1 MAEEAQTEIPVQAAE
16 EPPVAEEP
24 IVEAPVAEIAAEPAA
39 ETAEVVAEAAED
51 AEQGDA
57 GQKRSREEEEG
68 ADGEEPEAKRA
79 AAEPAADENGGVD
92 AEAQPAVDA
101 FAAQPDVQP
110 VENGADNPGYYDNPG
125 THEAPAIP
133 VYGNPDHSMES
144 NPGSNGPPPVR
155 DGYPVV
161 QNEDGSISETLAVSK
176 HLVGKLIGKGGTTIQ
191 QLQGTTATNVQIDQ
205 EGSDLGPDVKKV
217 TIRGRA
223 DNVAKCKESIKQM
236 LEEAV
241 APQEGE
247 VEDRVPCPAGI
258 VGRVIGR
265 GGETIRSLQ
274 QGSGAHILVDQ
285 NFPEGADRMVVIK
298 GRPDC
303 VSRARAMVEEL
314 IKGEPG
320 SASQIISK
328 HGLGVTLTVQCP
340 KGIVGRIIGKGGETI
355 KGLQRKYHV
364 SIQIDQGGD
373 PMNVTITGPKQTAEY
388 CKQEVQSLIADPGP
402 PFGGAGPRGGPGG
415 YGGPRPYGAPY
426 GGPAPYAPPPA
437 YGGYAPP
444 YGAPYGA
451 PYAAPAYPGYPP
463 AASPYAAGGYGAA
476 AGYGGAYG
484 GAAGYPAAQP
494 AAAGGYAQ
502 PAGGYGTST
511 SPAAAG
517 GYGQQQYGDAGAAAG
532 GYAQQAPASTG
543 APAGGSVWQAMSD
556 DQGRTYYYNTQTG
569 VSQWE
574 KPAEM
579 P

>member
-1 MAEEAQTEIPVQAAE
+1 MAEEAQNEVPVQAAE
-16 EPPVAEEP
+16 EQPVAEEH
-24 IVEAPVAEIAAEPAA
+24 VAQEPAA
-39 ETAEVVAEAAED
+39 EAAAAAEPVVD
-51 AEQGDA
+51 ATEQVADAAVEADQADA
-57 GQKRSREEEEG
+57 GLKRSREEEQEG
-68 ADGEEPEAKRA
+68 DGEEPDAKRA
-79 AAEPAADENGGVD
+79 AGDAPADVNGGVE
-92 AEAQPAVDA
+92 AEAPPALDA
-101 FAAQPDVQP
+101 FPAEPVVQP
-110 VENGADNPGYYDNPG
+110 FENGTDNPGHDNPG
-125 THEAPAIP
+125 IHEAAPAP
-133 VYGNPDHSMES
+133 VYGNPGQSMES
-144 NPGSNGPPPVR
+144 NLGSGGPPPVR
-155 DGYPVV
+155 EGFSQV
-161 QNEDGSISETLAVSK
+161 QNEDGSISEVLAVSK

-205 EGSDLGPDVKKV
+205 EGTDLGPDVKRV

-223 DNVAKCKESIKQM
+223 DNVAKCKDAIKQM

-241 APQEGE
+241 APQGE
-247 VEDRVPCPAGI
+247 TEEKVTCPPGI

-285 NFPEGADRMVVIK
+285 NYPEGQDRMVVIK

-303 VSRARAMVEEL
+303 VIRAKAMVEEL

-328 HGLGVTLTVQCP
+328 HGVGVTLTVQCP

-388 CKQEVQSLIADPGP
+388 CKQEIQSLIADPGP
-402 PFGGAGPRGGPGG
+402 PFGGPGPRGGGGGPGG
-415 YGGPRPYGAPY
+415 FGGPRPYGGSPY

-444 YGAPYGA
+444 YGAPYAA

-463 AASPYAAGGYGAA
+463 TAAPYAAGGYGAA
-476 AGYGGAYG
+476 AGYGNAYG
-484 GAAGYPAAQP
+484 AAAAYPGAAQP
-494 AAAGGYAQ
+494 AAGGYAQ
-502 PAGGYGTST
+502 PAQ
-511 SPAAAG
+511 AAAG
-517 GYGQQQYGDAGAAAG
+517 GYGQQQYGADAGAAAG
-532 GYAQQAPASTG
+532 GYQAPAAA
-543 APAGGSVWQAMSD
+543 APVASSVWQAMSD